1 MATLFD
7 IFWFFLKAGAFSF
20 GGPNSH
26 IKLMHN
32 ELVTKKHLIGEEE
45 FIKIKRLCNTLPGPP
60 SMMLA
65 MKIGYIRKG
74 VLGQLA
80 ALIGFI
86 LPSSL
91 LMLVIAIYYKEFV
104 NDNFKIIDPFLYG
117 MRTSVIAILLYTTLV
132 YCIRYIRDFK
142 LGAIFLVVAGAALA
156 GLNIVLLLFLSGA
169 AYVLLRQFS
178 SVKKSSLMLILQA
191 QPQFVLPVLDNQKIF
206 WVFVKLGSLILG
218 SGYFVFA
225 LIKMDLV
232 DNGLFSINALLDTVA
247 FSLFVP
253 GSIMVAVTFVGYI
266 ISSWQGAALAL
277 GGALVPIFVYSLLS
291 STLLSRLIST
301 ASYKLFFR
309 GVLVA
314 SLAVLL
320 SIIFQLG
327 YETIG
332 DIRQWVLFI
341 LCMLIMFKWPKLNL
355 LWIIIIGANLGY
367 IILHFY
373 PLAID

>member
-1 MATLFD
+1 
-7 IFWFFLKAGAFSF
+7 
-20 GGPNSH
+20 
-26 IKLMHN
+26 
-32 ELVTKKHLIGEEE
+32 
-45 FIKIKRLCNTLPGPP
+45 
-60 SMMLA
+60 
-65 MKIGYIRKG
+65 
-74 VLGQLA
+74 
-80 ALIGFI
+80 
-86 LPSSL
+86 
-91 LMLVIAIYYKEFV
+91 
-104 NDNFKIIDPFLYG
+104 
-117 MRTSVIAILLYTTLV
+117 
-132 YCIRYIRDFK
+132 
-142 LGAIFLVVAGAALA
+142 
-156 GLNIVLLLFLSGA
+156 
-169 AYVLLRQFS
+169 
-178 SVKKSSLMLILQA
+178 MLILQA